1 MFFKKNRKKEPKLL
15 LIQGSLSPHS
25 KTSLLIDEAAV
36 MLKKKGVAHYE
47 IFDIRTYDLDFC
59 NGRELNEYSQDTQK
73 AFSLIESAD
82 AYIFGMPVYCYSIS
96 GGLKNLIDLTSNAM
110 QDKIA
115 GIMCNSSGIRSYLAS
130 LDLLKIL
137 SYEAHITTVQ
147 PIVHTYKESFKNDKI
162 FDEKVLEVMEEMID
176 GLIKFMKA

>member
-1 MFFKKNRKKEPKLL
+1 MFFKKNRKKEQKLL

-25 KTSLLIDEAAV
+25 KTSLLIDEVAV
-36 MLKKKGVAHYE
+36 LLKKKGANYDL
-47 IFDIRTYDLDFC
+47 FDIRQYDLDFC
-59 NGRELNEYSQDTQK
+59 NGRKLAEYSKDTQK

-96 GGLKNLIDLTSNAM
+96 GGLKNLIDLTSDAM

-115 GIMCNSSGIRSYLAS
+115 GIMCNSTGIRSYLAS
-130 LDLLKIL
+130 VDLLKIL

-147 PIVHTYKESFKNDKI
+147 PIVHTYKDSFKDDKI
-162 FDEKVLEVMEEMID
+162 FDEKVFEVMEEMID
-176 GLIKFMKA
+176 GLLKFMKA